1 MYQKVRAYV
10 EKYHMLEQGDK
21 VIAGVSGG
29 ADSVCLLFMLM
40 ELSREMHLQ
49 ITVIHVHHGLRGE
62 SADADA
68 AYVQKLCRE
77 LHISCR
83 VVYEDVHRYAH
94 ERGLTV
100 EEAGRVVRRNA
111 FEAALY
117 ELGADKIALAHHRD
131 DNAETLLW
139 NLCRGTGLKGMGAIA
154 PVRGIW
160 IRPLLCL
167 SRKEI
172 ESYLEKREVSY
183 CTDESNFENTYT
195 RNKIRNQVIPFL
207 ESNINER
214 ASEHMAAVAEQMQ
227 LLSQYISDEVEKYRQ
242 ICTKKTGNGR
252 LILVKETY
260 EKVPETLKPYVV
272 HEVLCEASGH
282 RKDIEA
288 VHIRLLHELLK
299 KQTGRSIHL
308 PYGITAYR
316 CYEGIEF
323 VSESEEQEIEEGKVH
338 FRVFPC
344 TDEIREAFPQ
354 IPYTKWFD
362 YDIIKNTVKIRHRQ
376 PGDYITIDASGRTQK
391 LKQYFINEK
400 IPREERERIWLAAD
414 GSHIMWIIGYR
425 QNQIYQI
432 TDKTK
437 RILEMEFDGGKRN
450 GRDSKSND

>member
-214 ASEHMAAVAEQMQ
+214 ASEHMAAAAEQMQ
-227 LLSQYISDEVEKYRQ
+227 LLSQYISAEVEKYRK
-242 ICTKKTGNGR
+242 ICTKNTENGR

-288 VHIRLLHELLK
+288 VHIRLLHELFK
-299 KQTGRSIHL
+299 KQTGRSIQL

-323 VSESEEQEIEEGKVH
+323 ASETEEQEIEEGKVH

>member
-1 MYQKVRAYV
+1 M
-10 EKYHMLEQGDK
+10 
-21 VIAGVSGG
+21 
-29 ADSVCLLFMLM
+29 
-40 ELSREMHLQ
+40 
-49 ITVIHVHHGLRGE
+49 
-62 SADADA
+62 
-68 AYVQKLCRE
+68 
-77 LHISCR
+77 
-83 VVYEDVHRYAH
+83 
-94 ERGLTV
+94 
-100 EEAGRVVRRNA
+100 
-111 FEAALY
+111 
-117 ELGADKIALAHHRD
+117 
-131 DNAETLLW
+131 
-139 NLCRGTGLKGMGAIA
+139 
-154 PVRGIW
+154 
-160 IRPLLCL
+160 
-167 SRKEI
+167 
-172 ESYLEKREVSY
+172 
-183 CTDESNFENTYT
+183 
-195 RNKIRNQVIPFL
+195 
-207 ESNINER
+207 
-214 ASEHMAAVAEQMQ
+214 
-227 LLSQYISDEVEKYRQ
+227 
-242 ICTKKTGNGR
+242 
-252 LILVKETY
+252 
-260 EKVPETLKPYVV
+260 PETLKPYVV

-288 VHIRLLHELLK
+288 VHIRLLHELFK
-299 KQTGRSIHL
+299 KQTGRSIQF

-437 RILEMEFDGGKRN
+437 RFLEMEFDGGKRN

>member
-214 ASEHMAAVAEQMQ
+214 ASEHMAAAAEQMQ
-227 LLSQYISDEVEKYRQ
+227 LLSQYISAEVEKYRK
-242 ICTKKTGNGR
+242 ICTKNTENGR

-288 VHIRLLHELLK
+288 VHIRLLHELFK
-299 KQTGRSIHL
+299 KQTGRSIQL

-323 VSESEEQEIEEGKVH
+323 ASETEEQEIEEGKVH

-400 IPREERERIWLAAD
+400 IPREERDRIWLAAD

-437 RILEMEFDGGKRN
+437 RILEMEFDGGKRD